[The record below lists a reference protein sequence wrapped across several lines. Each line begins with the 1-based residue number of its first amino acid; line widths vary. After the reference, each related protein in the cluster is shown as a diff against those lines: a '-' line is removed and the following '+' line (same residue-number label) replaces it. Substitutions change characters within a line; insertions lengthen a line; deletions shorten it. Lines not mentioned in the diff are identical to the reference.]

1 VEGSVLVDLFV
12 LFAAAKILGGVFEYL
27 HLPEVVGELL
37 GGVLVGPYVLGLV
50 SPGQPNVLGVVADLG
65 AIILMFGVG
74 LETSISE
81 LRRVGRASVMV
92 GTTGVVARG
101 VGAAVLFVLLG
112 HEVSTAAFVGTAVA
126 ATSIAV
132 TARVLRDQGAVTS
145 RPGRTILGAAVVDDI
160 VSLVLLAV
168 VAGIARDRLS
178 FLEVTLTIGAVLL
191 FLALVL
197 LAGPRVVRRLSDLS
211 HLPIIPGSPLVFTL
225 LLTLGLAALSET
237 IGLAAIVG
245 AFLAGLIVELR
256 RDEVRGQVE
265 PVEELL
271 VPFFFAVTGALLDPS
286 VFADL
291 GLLALTL
298 GLAALVIAA
307 TVATGRLAAAGM
319 GGGDALAVGVGMI
332 PRGEVTLIAAGLG
345 LRLGFLSPEVFALL
359 VAIVVLTSLAG
370 PVLLTAALA
379 RRRSGRE
386 HEEG

>member
-1 VEGSVLVDLFV
+1 
-12 LFAAAKILGGVFEYL
+12 
-27 HLPEVVGELL
+27 
-37 GGVLVGPYVLGLV
+37 
-50 SPGQPNVLGVVADLG
+50 
-65 AIILMFGVG
+65 
-74 LETSISE
+74 
-81 LRRVGRASVMV
+81 
-92 GTTGVVARG
+92 
-101 VGAAVLFVLLG
+101 
-112 HEVSTAAFVGTAVA
+112 
-126 ATSIAV
+126 
-132 TARVLRDQGAVTS
+132 
-145 RPGRTILGAAVVDDI
+145 
-160 VSLVLLAV
+160 
-168 VAGIARDRLS
+168 
-178 FLEVTLTIGAVLL
+178 
-191 FLALVL
+191 
-197 LAGPRVVRRLSDLS
+197 
-211 HLPIIPGSPLVFTL
+211 
-225 LLTLGLAALSET
+225 
-237 IGLAAIVG
+237 
-245 AFLAGLIVELR
+245 
-256 RDEVRGQVE
+256 
-265 PVEELL
+265 

>member
-12 LFAAAKILGGVFEYL
+12 LFAAAQIMGGLFEYL
-27 HLPEVVGELL
+27 RLPEAVGELL

-50 SPGQPNVLGVVADLG
+50 SPGQTDVLEVVADLG
-65 AIILMFGVG
+65 AIILMFAVG

-92 GTTGVVARG
+92 GATGVVARS

-112 HEVSTAAFVGTAVA
+112 YGVSTAAFVGTAVA

-145 RPGRTILGAAVVDDI
+145 RPGRTILGAAVADDI
-160 VSLVLLAV
+160 FSLVILAV
-168 VAGIARDRLS
+168 VVGIARGRLS
-178 FLEVTLTIGAVLL
+178 FLEITLTIGAVLL

-197 LAGPRVVRRLSDLS
+197 AAGPRVVRRLSDLS
-211 HLPIIPGSPLVFTL
+211 HLPVIPGSPLVFTL

-245 AFLAGLIVELR
+245 AFLAGLIVEFR
-256 RDEVRGQVE
+256 RDEIRGQVE

-271 VPFFFAVTGALLDPS
+271 VPFFFAVTGSLLDPS
-286 VFADL
+286 VFADP

-298 GLAALVIAA
+298 GLAVLVIAA
-307 TVATGRLAAAGM
+307 TVAAGRLAAAR
-319 GGGDALAVGVGMI
+319 GGDGLVVGIGMI

-345 LRLGFLSPEVFALL
+345 LRLGFLSPEVFAVL

-370 PVLLTAALA
+370 PVMLTAVLS
-379 RRRSGRE
+379 RRQAGRE
-386 HEEG
+386 RTEG